1 MGGSDSNRDTN
12 KTKCMSEKKGLYVER
27 VEHSYG
33 TGFEGRLEESIPF
46 VVVTSYSFLQLLF
59 HHPLLFFRTRIRI
72 DHLTIFGNYESL
84 VNEDFFGRLLDFLA
98 EKDEVFFFFRAK
110 NKRWILDLESEYE
123 GKVLDDLEAFFDEW
137 S

>member
-1 MGGSDSNRDTN
+1 M
-12 KTKCMSEKKGLYVER
+12 KKLYIER
-27 VEHSYG
+27 VDHSYG
-33 TGFEGRLEESIPF
+33 TGFEGELEEPIPC
-46 VVVTSYSFLQLLF
+46 VVVTSCSFLQLLF

-110 NKRWILDLESEYE
+110 NKRWFLDLESEYE